1 MKSILIGLVLLL
13 PGFLT
18 AQKNW
23 NPRQMLTLKNIS
35 SAEVSPDG
43 KKIIYTIREAVL
55 TADRSE
61 YVNQVW
67 MSSLDG
73 SNPVQLTRSE
83 KSSNNPQWSPDGRSI
98 AFVSAR
104 DGKSN
109 LYILPVAGGEAE
121 KITDVKG
128 SVSSFSWSNDGKMI
142 AYLTPDIVTEAEE
155 KNKKAKDD
163 WYFLD
168 ENPKQNRLAIVWL
181 NQKDSS
187 DKYVQKVLTKD
198 NINVISFDWNRDGSA
213 IAYSYGKTTKV
224 NDIIYSDIAMINIQS
239 GEIKIIAST
248 PAGESSP
255 LFSPDGKQLC
265 YHSTENPHDW
275 AGSRFAVVYSLSD
288 NKTQRLKSTPNEDG
302 SILGWTADGKNI
314 LWSESNRTLSS
325 IYVLSTDGK
334 SISEWSRG
342 EKNLISMPGLNAG
355 KTHLS
360 FLLQNPSA
368 LPELYVSELAAYKP
382 VKVTNIQSAHAGK
395 PLGKTEL
402 IKWKGADG
410 MEIEG
415 LLTYP
420 VNYQAGQK
428 VPLLLNI
435 HGGPA
440 GVFSQTCIAGNQ
452 GIYPIASFSENGFAV
467 LRPNPRGSTAYGTA
481 FRQANRADWGGKDY
495 IDLMNGVDAVIRMGI
510 TSEDMLGV
518 MGWSYGGFMSSWIV
532 GHTNRF
538 KAASIGAPVVDLAHQ
553 NLTDD
558 VAGLLPSYFKGDP
571 WNNWDLYDKYSPL
584 HYVQHV
590 KTPVL
595 LQHGEADQRVPLSNS
610 VMFYN
615 ALKRRSVPVR
625 LLVLPRQPHGPGEPR
640 MVLKTQQSNLE
651 WMESKL
657 K

>member
-1 MKSILIGLVLLL
+1 MKTIYTWLLLVLPLC
-13 PGFLT
+13 LT

-23 NPRQMLTLKNIS
+23 SPRQLLTMKNIS
-35 SAEVSPDG
+35 ASEVSPDG
-43 KKIIYTIREAVL
+43 KKIAYTIREALL
-55 TADRSE
+55 TPDRSE

-67 MSSLDG
+67 MSDIDG
-73 SNPVQLTRSE
+73 SSPMQLTRGE
-83 KSSNNPQWSPDGRSI
+83 KSNNNPRWSPDGRSI

-109 LYILPVAGGEAE
+109 LYILPVGGGEAE
-121 KITDVKG
+121 KITDSKG
-128 SVSSFSWSNDGKMI
+128 SVSAFSWSRDGRML
-142 AYLTPDIVTEAEE
+142 AYLTADIATDEEE

-163 WYFLD
+163 WYYLD
-168 ENPKQNRLAIVWL
+168 EVQKQNRLAVVWPG
-181 NQKDSS
+181 QKDSS
-187 DKYVQKVLTKD
+187 GKYVQKVLTRD
-198 NINVISFDWNRDGSA
+198 NSNVVSFDWNKDGSA

-239 GEIKIIAST
+239 GEIKNIANT
-248 PAGESSP
+248 AAGESSP
-255 LFSPDGKQLC
+255 LFSPDGNQIC

-275 AGSRFAVVYSLSD
+275 AGSRFAVVYSMAD
-288 NKTQRLKSTPNEDG
+288 GKTQRLKSTPNEDG

-314 LWSESNRTLSS
+314 LWSESNSTLSS
-325 IYVLSTDGK
+325 IYMLSTDGK
-334 SISEWSRG
+334 SIAEWSRG
-342 EKNLISMPGLNAG
+342 EKNFISQPALNAG

-360 FLLQNPSA
+360 FLLQNPSS
-368 LPELYVSELAAYKP
+368 LPELYVSEAGAYKP
-382 VKVTNIQSAHAGK
+382 VKVTNIQAAHAGK
-395 PLGKTEL
+395 PMGKTEL

-420 VNYQAGQK
+420 LNYQAGKK
-428 VPLLLNI
+428 VPLILNI

-440 GVFSQTCIAGNQ
+440 GVFSQTCIAGSQ
-452 GIYPIASFSENGFAV
+452 GIYPIAGFSENGFAV
-467 LRPNPRGSTAYGTA
+467 LRPNPRGSTAYGTV

-495 IDLMNGVDAVIRMGI
+495 IDLMNGVDAVIKMGI
-510 TSEDMLGV
+510 TDETMLGV

-538 KAASIGAPVVDLAHQ
+538 KVASIGAPVVDLAHQ

-595 LQHGEADQRVPLSNS
+595 LQHGEADNRVPLSNS
-610 VMFYN
+610 IMFYN
-615 ALKRRSVPVR
+615 ALKRRNVPVR
-625 LLVLPRQPHGPGEPR
+625 LLVLPRQPHGPVEPR
-640 MVLKTQQSNLE
+640 MLLKTQETNIE